1 MCIQKHNGHFHLKI
15 ELIGF
20 NDDRWYN
27 LGGNGSYLNLCL
39 NTSGDQE
46 PTYF

>member
-27 LGGNGSYLNLCL
+27 LGEMGAI
-39 NTSGDQE
+39 
-46 PTYF
+46 